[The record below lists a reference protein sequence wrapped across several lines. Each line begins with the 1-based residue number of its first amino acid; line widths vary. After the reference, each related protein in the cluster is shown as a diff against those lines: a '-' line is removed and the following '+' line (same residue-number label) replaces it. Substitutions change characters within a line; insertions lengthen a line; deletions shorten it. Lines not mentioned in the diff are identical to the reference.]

1 MTSELTFNFT
11 QDKLL
16 KITPPKVNRLI
27 YKDTKEKGLI
37 LISSYGGS
45 KIFYFYK
52 KIQGKPYRIKIG
64 AFPDLSVGEAR
75 DKATELK
82 NQIAKGGNP
91 AEDKN
96 KLSNEMTF
104 KQLFDKYIDEYARH
118 NTKSWKDDI
127 AEMDRKATHFY
138 KVKISNITRDD
149 INKLFNKITSTTGK
163 GGANRFLDRLRAV
176 FNKAIEWGWE
186 GSNPTAG
193 IKKHKQKSRD
203 RYLTSEEMPKFFE
216 ALNEIDHD
224 TIKDFIWIALLTGAR
239 KSNILSME
247 WQHVN
252 FKDKSWYIPETKN
265 DTPQLIPLV
274 DEAVIILKAR
284 FKNKTSK
291 WVFPSKTSKSGHLEE
306 PKKVWKKVLQNATCK
321 IWLTNSNL
329 KDVGKKARSFI
340 SSSSDNIELYDVVKK
355 QAKKEGIE
363 LPTGIED
370 VRFHDLRR
378 TLGSWLAHTGASQYI
393 IGKTLNHKSP
403 KSTAV
408 YARLSL
414 DPVRT
419 SMSEAV
425 KMMQGGKK

>member
-11 QDKLL
+11 QDKLF
-16 KITPPKVNRLI
+16 KITPPKLNRDI
-27 YKDTKEKGLI
+27 YKDAKEKGLI
-37 LISSYGGS
+37 LIVSYGGS

-52 KIQGKPYRIKIG
+52 KIQGKPYRMKIG
-64 AFPDLSVGEAR
+64 AFPDLSIGEAR
-75 DKATELK
+75 DKVVELK
-82 NQIAKGGNP
+82 NQVAKGGNP
-91 AEDKN
+91 AEDRN

-104 KQLFDKYIDEYARH
+104 KQLFDKYIEEYAKH
-118 NTKSWKDDI
+118 NTKSWKDYI

-149 INKLFNKITSTTGK
+149 ITKLFNSLTQNTGK
-163 GGANRFLDRLRAV
+163 GGANRFLDRLRAL
-176 FNKAIEWGWE
+176 FNKAIEWGWD

-203 RYLTSEEMPKFFE
+203 RYLTSEEIPKFFE
-216 ALNEIDHD
+216 ALNEESHD

-252 FKDKSWYIPETKN
+252 FKDESWYIPETKN

-274 DEAVIILKAR
+274 QEALDILKTR
-284 FKNKTSK
+284 FKAKNSK
-291 WVFPSKTSKSGHLEE
+291 WVFPSKTSESGHLEE
-306 PKKVWKKVLQNATCK
+306 PKKVWKRVLQNATCK
-321 IWLTNSNL
+321 IWLTNADL
-329 KDVGKKARSFI
+329 RETIKKARTNASI
-340 SSSSDNIELYDVVKK
+340 SSGAELFAAIKK
-355 QAKKEGIE
+355 QAKKDGIE
-363 LPTGIED
+363 LPTGIVD

-378 TLGSWLAHTGASQYI
+378 TLGSWLARTGASQYV

-408 YARLSL
+408 YARLSI

-419 SMSEAV
+419 SMNEAI
-425 KMMQGGKK
+425 KMMHGKSRN